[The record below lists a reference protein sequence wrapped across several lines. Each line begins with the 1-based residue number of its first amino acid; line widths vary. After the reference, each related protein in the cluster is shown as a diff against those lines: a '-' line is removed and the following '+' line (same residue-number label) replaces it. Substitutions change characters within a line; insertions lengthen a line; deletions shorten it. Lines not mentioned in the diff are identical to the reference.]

1 MVAVGD
7 GMAAD
12 DTPTRELE
20 RKAARLERAEER
32 LVPTVEQV
40 EAGQLV
46 IRRRT
51 TTEPETVDVSL
62 SHDELDV
69 ERINVERPL
78 GDGEL
83 PVREVGDETVVL
95 VVEERL
101 EVRKV
106 PWVVEEIHIR
116 RRLVTETQAISD
128 EVRKERVD
136 IETTGDVVLDERK
149 GG

>member
-1 MVAVGD
+1 
-7 GMAAD
+7 MAAD

-20 RKAARLERAEER
+20 SQPGRLERAEER

-51 TTEPETVDVSL
+51 TTEPETL
-62 SHDELDV
+62 EINLTHDELDV
-69 ERINVERPL
+69 ERVKVERPL
-78 GDGEL
+78 AEGEV

-106 PWVVEEIHIR
+106 PWVVEEVHIR
-116 RRLVTETQAISD
+116 RRLVTEAQAVTD
-128 EVRKERVD
+128 EVRKERLE
-136 IETTGDVVLDERK
+136 IETTGNVVLDER
-149 GG
+149 